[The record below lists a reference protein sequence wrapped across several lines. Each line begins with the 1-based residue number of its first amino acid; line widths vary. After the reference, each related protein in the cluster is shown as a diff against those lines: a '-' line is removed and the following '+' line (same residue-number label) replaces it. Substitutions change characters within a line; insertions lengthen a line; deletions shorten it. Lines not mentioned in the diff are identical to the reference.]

1 MSGSRDANDGHDDVA
16 GANAPVDAS
25 NTSIETR
32 RFDPDTAE
40 STRSDTAVYSQ
51 TSATTSRTPSVEEL
65 PTLAQRGG
73 RANATDPDGSM
84 AVTSLSEES
93 WTTLSRRRK
102 EEAAPRVYL
111 NPGEVINGRYTV
123 REVLGEGGMG
133 VVYRVTDELHP
144 DREVALKTIQ
154 SGTLDDDQLA
164 LFKAEFATM
173 TKLRHPNVARVYD
186 FEATGEI
193 GEYLFT
199 LEYVPG
205 QDIYRASEGKGWRDV
220 TDLLVQTC
228 RALAYIHSREVVH
241 FDLKPANVLVTG
253 EGQVK
258 VLDFGIAGTRAMEGG
273 THAMGTPSY
282 MAPEMAQGDAL
293 DHRADLYCMGIMA
306 YQLLC
311 RRLPFQADTLVGLLF
326 HHCYTPVEFDEEAR
340 ARVPTWLRVV
350 VERLCAKEA
359 AERYRTGN
367 AVIEGINRLGGLEY
381 ELETQETRESYILS
395 SRFVGRDTELARITR
410 FYEARTEGSERLSP
424 AQFVGGQSGIGKSRL
439 MREVRHRA
447 QLAQVPF
454 FVGNCYEGALAEL
467 APIAEVLG
475 YVVRLA
481 RAAEA
486 EHLVY
491 RHAAALGKIDPA
503 LVGAE
508 EPASEDGE
516 GEDEGERVHLMD
528 QISEFL
534 VQVARVQPYILYFN
548 DLHWGQA
555 AAVEMVGTLLR
566 RIAIQETRG
575 DALPLTVLGTYRD
588 DEIEGRPM
596 EDLLDGLQ
604 RRGACEVLLL
614 EPLEGGD
621 VDLLLG
627 SMLGLEAIP
636 DAFVERVNRETAG
649 NPYFVE
655 EVMRELV
662 ENGSVFLEAGQWA
675 AREKIVDLDIP
686 VTITNVFLRR
696 LALLDEDQRRLLE
709 RMATYGRPV
718 PARVVA
724 EVSGID
730 VEQLH
735 GRLRPLSRRQIIQ
748 RVSGDELTYRVSHD
762 RMRETLYEEIEGD
775 RRKDIH
781 LRLARALLACY
792 PDAQQTH
799 LYEVADHF
807 FHAGQD
813 TEALTYSVTAGDRA
827 KEAYENNLAVEL
839 YQRAMSLLPVSEA
852 RQRLELTEKL
862 ADLYMLTARY
872 PDSQS
877 HYRSV
882 LEATSDSL
890 GQARLQRKIGRV
902 YWQTGD
908 MARAIDHLWDAIEL
922 LGGRRTQ
929 RKVWFY
935 LALAASLCVYGLR
948 RIFPFLARREK
959 DPARRTRLRHLCA
972 TYLGLGDAYFI
983 HEPAS
988 ILLPAVV
995 TSNLVDRIGESR
1007 EMVETYCNAGVL
1019 YLMMTRY
1026 DTGNDLLD
1034 RAVEVAD
1041 TLDSPWHAA
1050 TAAAH
1055 RSYGHLFMSEFDRA
1069 VALSRQAR
1077 EAFLVRGDES
1087 QLTFSCACEFF
1098 ALMYQGNAR
1107 EAARLTADVLE
1118 TLEIREQDDSM
1129 KLAAGLLS
1137 QLGWANALLGRDELA
1152 LTQLERSLQL
1162 LEEVADPFPLAHGQM
1177 EAGHSMLVMGAVDKA
1192 IEFLELAR
1200 ATKESNA
1207 LFFDTLE
1214 WTYPMLARA
1223 YLVRLRAAGSDAPRW
1238 RRKAS
1243 KAVRKGLKLV
1253 KRHSNYAPAALLNQ
1267 GLLDWAEGRREDAV
1281 AAFDRSIDTARRQG
1295 SFLMLAETHMEAG
1308 RCWVEDDPK
1317 RARRHLQLALDLF
1330 DDRGMEPHAQQ
1341 CRALIDEA
1349 GGSTGDAAAP

>member
-1 MSGSRDANDGHDDVA
+1 MSGRRDANGEHDDVA
-16 GANAPVDAS
+16 RTDLAVDAS
-25 NTSIETR
+25 DTSIQTR
-32 RFDPDTAE
+32 CFDPDAAE
-40 STRSDTAVYSQ
+40 STQTDTAVYSE
-51 TSATTSRTPSVEEL
+51 TSATTSRTPSMEEL
-65 PTLAQRGG
+65 PTLAQTGPQ
-73 RANATDPDGSM
+73 AIATDPGGSQ
-84 AVTSLSEES
+84 AITSLSEES
-93 WTTLSRRRK
+93 WTTLSKRGK
-102 EEAAPRVYL
+102 PAAAPRVYL
-111 NPGEVINGRYTV
+111 DPGAVINGRYTV

-144 DREVALKTIQ
+144 EREVALKTIQ
-154 SGTLDDDQLA
+154 SGTLDEDQLA

-186 FEATGEI
+186 FEAAGDKD
-193 GEYLFT
+193 EYLFT

-205 QDIYRASEGKGWRDV
+205 EDIYRASDGKGWRDV
-220 TDLLVQTC
+220 ADLLVQTC

-241 FDLKPANVLVTG
+241 FDLKPANVLVTDD
-253 EGQVK
+253 GQVK

-293 DHRADLYCMGIMA
+293 DHRADLYCLGIMA

-326 HHCYTPVEFDEEAR
+326 HHCYTPITFGEKAQ
-340 ARVPTWLRVV
+340 ARVPAWLRSV

-359 AERYRTGN
+359 ADRYRTGN
-367 AVIEGINRLGGLEY
+367 AVIESINRLGGLDY

-395 SRFVGRDTELARITR
+395 SRFVGRDGELDRITR
-410 FYEARTEGSERLSP
+410 FYEARVEGSERLPP

-454 FVGNCYEGALAEL
+454 IEGNCYEGALAEL
-467 APIAEVLG
+467 GPIAEVLG

-486 EHLVY
+486 DHLTR
-491 RHAAALGKIDPA
+491 RHADALGKIDPG
-503 LVGAE
+503 LVGISE
-508 EPASEDGE
+508 IASDDGD
-516 GEDEGERVHLMD
+516 GEDEAERVHLMD

-555 AAVEMVGTLLR
+555 AAVEMLGTLLR
-566 RIAIQETRG
+566 RVAIQEARG
-575 DALPLTVLGTYRD
+575 EALPLTVLGTYRD

-596 EDLLDGLQ
+596 EELLDGLQ

-614 EPLEGGD
+614 EPLHSAD
-621 VDLLLG
+621 VDRLLG

-636 DAFVERVNRETAG
+636 EAFVDRVNRETAG

-675 AREKIVDLDIP
+675 ARERIVDLDIP

-724 EVSGID
+724 QVSGIG
-730 VEQLH
+730 VEELH
-735 GRLRPLSRRQIIQ
+735 GRLRPLSRRQIVQ
-748 RVSGDELTYRVSHD
+748 RVSGDEITYRISHD
-762 RMRETLYEEIEGD
+762 RMRETLYDEIERR

-792 PDAQQTH
+792 ADANQTH

-807 FHAGQD
+807 YHGGEEV
-813 TEALTYSVTAGDRA
+813 EALTYSVAAGDRA

-839 YQRAMSLLPVSEA
+839 YQRAMELLPQSEA

-872 PDSQS
+872 PESQS
-877 HYRSV
+877 HYERV
-882 LEATSDSL
+882 LDATTDSF

-929 RKVWFY
+929 RKVRFY
-935 LALAASLCVYGLR
+935 LALATSLCVYALR
-948 RIFPFLARREK
+948 RVFPFLARREK
-959 DPARRTRLRHLCA
+959 DPDRRNRLRHLCA

-983 HEPAS
+983 HEPS
-988 ILLPAVV
+988 NILLPAVV
-995 TSNLVDRIGESR
+995 TSNLVDHIGESK

-1019 YLMMTRY
+1019 YLMLTRY
-1026 DTGNDLLD
+1026 GTGNDLLD

-1055 RSYGHLFMSEFDRA
+1055 RSYGHLFMSEFSRA
-1069 VALSRQAR
+1069 VELSRQAR

-1162 LEEVADPFPLAHGQM
+1162 LEDVNDPFPLAHGQM
-1177 EAGHSMLVMGAVDKA
+1177 EAGHSMLVMGSVDKA

-1200 ATKESNA
+1200 TTKESNA

-1223 YLVRLRAAGSDAPRW
+1223 YLTRLRDADGDASRW
-1238 RRKAS
+1238 LGKAR

-1253 KRHSNYAPAALLNQ
+1253 KRHSNYAPAAYLNKA
-1267 GLLDWAEGRREDAV
+1267 LLDWAEGRRDDAA
-1281 AAFDRSIDTARRQG
+1281 AAFDRSIEVAQRQG

-1308 RCWVEDDPK
+1308 RCWVHDDPK

-1330 DDRGMEPHAQQ
+1330 EDRGMEPNALR
-1341 CRALIDEA
+1341 CRELIDDA
-1349 GGSTGDAAAP
+1349 GGLTGGATAP

>member
-1 MSGSRDANDGHDDVA
+1 MSDGPGANDDRTDAA
-16 GANAPVDAS
+16 GSPPEGGDTAV
-25 NTSIETR
+25 ETR
-32 RFDPDTAE
+32 RFGPADADPTGAATVVF
-40 STRSDTAVYSQ
+40 SATN
-51 TSATTSRTPSVEEL
+51 ATTSLTPSMEEMKTL
-65 PTLAQRGG
+65 PDTPRRPCAV
-73 RANATDPDGSM
+73 DPSGSQ
-84 AVTSLSEES
+84 AVTSLSDES
-93 WTTLSRRRK
+93 WTTLSRGRPRDRRD
-102 EEAAPRVYL
+102 PDRVHL
-111 NPGEVINGRYTV
+111 EPGAVINGRYTV
-123 REVLGEGGMG
+123 RQVLGEGGMG

-154 SGTLDDDQLA
+154 SGTLDEDQLA

-186 FEATGEI
+186 FEATGDT

-205 QDIYRASEGKGWRDV
+205 KDIYRASEGKGWRDV
-220 TDLLVQTC
+220 LDLLVQTC

-241 FDLKPANVLVTG
+241 FDLKPANVLVTRDG
-253 EGQVK
+253 AVK

-293 DHRADLYCMGIMA
+293 DHRADLYCLGIMA

-311 RRLPFQADTLVGLLF
+311 RRLPFHADTLIGLLF
-326 HHCYTPVEFDEEAR
+326 HHCYTPIEFDEDAR
-340 ARVPTWLRVV
+340 ARVPTWLRAV
-350 VERLCAKEA
+350 VERLCSKEA
-359 AERYRTGN
+359 ADRYRTGN
-367 AVIEGINRLGGLEY
+367 AIIETINRLGGLEY

-395 SRFVGRDTELARITR
+395 SRFVGRDRELDRITK
-410 FYEARTEGSERLSP
+410 FYEARTDGSERLSP

-454 FVGNCYEGALAEL
+454 IEGNCYEGALAEL
-467 APIAEVLG
+467 GPIAEVLG

-481 RAAEA
+481 RAADA
-486 EHLVY
+486 EHLTQRY
-491 RHAAALGKIDPA
+491 SAALSKIDTGLFDDPP
-503 LVGAE
+503 E
-508 EPASEDGE
+508 EESLS
-516 GEDEGERVHLMD
+516 GEDEGERVHLVD
-528 QISEFL
+528 QVGEFL

-555 AAVEMVGTLLR
+555 AAVEMLGTLLR
-566 RIAIQETRG
+566 RIAIQEARG
-575 DALPLTVLGTYRD
+575 DAVPLTVLGSFRD

-596 EDLLDGLQ
+596 EELLDNLQ

-614 EPLEGGD
+614 EPLGTGE

-636 DAFVERVNRETAG
+636 DAFVDRVNRETAG

-662 ENGSVFLEAGQWA
+662 ENGSVFLEGGQWA
-675 AREKIVDLDIP
+675 ARERIVDLDIP

-696 LALLDEDQRRLLE
+696 LALLDEEQRRLLD

-724 EVSGID
+724 EVSGVG
-730 VEQLH
+730 VEELH
-735 GRLRPLSRRQIIQ
+735 RALRPLSRRHIVQ
-748 RVSGDELTYRVSHD
+748 RVPGDELTYRVSHD
-762 RMRETLYEEIEGD
+762 RMRETLYDEVEPR

-792 PDAQQTH
+792 PDATDSH

-807 FHAGQD
+807 FHAGQRD
-813 TEALTYSVTAGDRA
+813 EALLYSVDAGDRA
-827 KEAYENNLAVEL
+827 MEAYENNLAVEL
-839 YQRAMSLLPVSEA
+839 YQRAMELLPADRAE
-852 RQRLELTEKL
+852 QRLDLTEKL

-872 PDSQS
+872 DESQA
-877 HYRSV
+877 HYERV
-882 LEATSDSL
+882 LVATEDAE

-902 YWQTGD
+902 FWQTGD
-908 MARAIDHLWDAIEL
+908 MATAIDHLWDAIEL

-935 LALAASLCVYGLR
+935 LALAASGLVYLLR
-948 RIFPFLARREK
+948 RLFPFLARREN
-959 DPARRTRLRHLCA
+959 DPQRRSRLRHLCS

-995 TSNLVDRIGESR
+995 TSNLVDRIGESK

-1019 YLMMTRY
+1019 YLMLTRY
-1026 DTGNDLLD
+1026 DTGNALLD

-1041 TLDSPWHAA
+1041 TLGSPWHAA

-1069 VALSRQAR
+1069 LELARRAR

-1087 QLTFSCACEFF
+1087 QLTFSCASEFF
-1098 ALMYQGNAR
+1098 ALMYQGKAR
-1107 EAARLTADVLE
+1107 AAASLTADVLE

-1137 QLGWANALLGRDELA
+1137 QLGWANALLGRSEPA
-1152 LTQLERSLQL
+1152 LNQLERSLQL
-1162 LEEVADPFPLAHGQM
+1162 LEENADPFPLAHGQM
-1177 EAGHSMLVMGAVDKA
+1177 EAGHSMLVMGSVDKA

-1200 ATKESNA
+1200 ATKEANS

-1223 YLVRLRAAGSDAPRW
+1223 YLAKLDAAGSDAERW
-1238 RRKAS
+1238 RELAR
-1243 KAVRKGLKLV
+1243 KAVRRGNKLV
-1253 KRHSNYAPAALLNQ
+1253 KRHSNYRGAALLNQ
-1267 GLLDWAEGRREDAV
+1267 GLLDWAEGRRDAAV
-1281 AAFDRSIDTARRQG
+1281 QAFDGAIEVTRKQG
-1295 SFLMLAETHMEAG
+1295 SVLMLAEAHLEAG
-1308 RCWVEDDPK
+1308 RCWVDVDEA
-1317 RARRHLQLALDLF
+1317 RARQHLEPALELF
-1330 DDRGMEPHAQQ
+1330 EDRGMMPYAER
-1341 CRALIDEA
+1341 CRALLDSMGDPA
-1349 GGSTGDAAAP
+1349 LRRTGP